1 MVADRLRTH
10 VAADYFRRGSAS
22 LFLLDGE
29 QVMAMFRRP
38 RKSSPPLR
46 RKQQEIARQEAELH
60 DKLDR
65 LERMVTKGRPIPQNR
80 SPAQAAEQGSNKD
93 EKRFEVSLA
102 LDGGHSFEASRPAQ
116 RPRSLRK
123 ERREGRFIFL
133 LLLTAL
139 AAAVMWLISHL
150 HS

>member
-1 MVADRLRTH
+1 
-10 VAADYFRRGSAS
+10 
-22 LFLLDGE
+22 
-29 QVMAMFRRP
+29 MAMFRRP

-46 RKQQEIARQEAELH
+46 HKQQEIARQEAELH

-65 LERMVTKGRPIPQNR
+65 LERMVTKGRSIPQNKSR
-80 SPAQAAEQGSNKD
+80 AQTEQGTRGDKA
-93 EKRFEVSLA
+93 EKRFQVSLA
-102 LDGGHSFEASRPAQ
+102 LDGAHSFETSRRAR

-123 ERREGRFIFL
+123 ERREGRLMFL
-133 LLLTAL
+133 LLLAAL

>member
-1 MVADRLRTH
+1 
-10 VAADYFRRGSAS
+10 
-22 LFLLDGE
+22 LDGE

-65 LERMVTKGRPIPQNR
+65 LERMVTKGRPIPQKR
-80 SPAQAAEQGSNKD
+80 SRAQAAEEGIRGNKAA
-93 EKRFEVSLA
+93 KQFQVSLA
-102 LDGGHSFEASRPAQ
+102 LDGGHSFEASRPAR

-123 ERREGRFIFL
+123 ERREGRIIFL

>member
-1 MVADRLRTH
+1 
-10 VAADYFRRGSAS
+10 
-22 LFLLDGE
+22 LDGE

-65 LERMVTKGRPIPQNR
+65 LERMVTKGRPIPQHR
-80 SPAQAAEQGSNKD
+80 SPAQAAEQNIRGNKS

-102 LDGGHSFEASRPAQ
+102 LDSGHSIEASRHAR
-116 RPRSLRK
+116 RPRPLRK
-123 ERREGRFIFL
+123 ERREGRVIFL

>member
-1 MVADRLRTH
+1 
-10 VAADYFRRGSAS
+10 
-22 LFLLDGE
+22 
-29 QVMAMFRRP
+29 MAMFRRP

-65 LERMVTKGRPIPQNR
+65 LERMVTKGRSIPQNR
-80 SPAQAAEQGSNKD
+80 SPAQAAEEGIRGNKTA
-93 EKRFEVSLA
+93 KQFQVSLA
-102 LDGGHSFEASRPAQ
+102 LDGRHSLEAG

-123 ERREGRFIFL
+123 ERREGRIIFL

>member
-1 MVADRLRTH
+1 
-10 VAADYFRRGSAS
+10 
-22 LFLLDGE
+22 
-29 QVMAMFRRP
+29 MFRRP

-46 RKQQEIARQEAELH
+46 RKQQEIARQEAELR

-65 LERMVTKGRPIPQNR
+65 LERMVTKGRSIPQNKSR
-80 SPAQAAEQGSNKD
+80 AQTEQRMGGKS

-102 LDGGHSFEASRPAQ
+102 LDGAESFEASRRAR
-116 RPRSLRK
+116 RPRALRK
-123 ERREGRFIFL
+123 ERREGRMMFL

-139 AAAVMWLISHL
+139 VAAVIWLISHL

>member
-1 MVADRLRTH
+1 
-10 VAADYFRRGSAS
+10 
-22 LFLLDGE
+22 
-29 QVMAMFRRP
+29 MAMFRRS
-38 RKSSPPLR
+38 RRSTPPLR
-46 RKQQEIARQEAELH
+46 RKQQEIARQEAELR

-65 LERMVTKGRPIPQNR
+65 LERMVTKGQPDAQKR
-80 SPAQAAEQGSNKD
+80 SPAQAAEQGIRGNKT
-93 EKRFEVSLA
+93 EKRFQVSLA
-102 LDGGHSFEASRPAQ
+102 LDGGHSVEASHRSR

-123 ERREGRFIFL
+123 ERREGRIIFL

>member
-1 MVADRLRTH
+1 
-10 VAADYFRRGSAS
+10 
-22 LFLLDGE
+22 
-29 QVMAMFRRP
+29 MAMFRRP

-80 SPAQAAEQGSNKD
+80 SPAAQAAEQGIRGQKT
-93 EKRFEVSLA
+93 EKRFQVSLA
-102 LDGGHSFEASRPAQ
+102 LDGGHSIEARKPAR
-116 RPRSLRK
+116 RPRSMRK
-123 ERREGRFIFL
+123 ERREGRIIFL

-139 AAAVMWLISHL
+139 AAAVVWLISHL

>member
-1 MVADRLRTH
+1 
-10 VAADYFRRGSAS
+10 
-22 LFLLDGE
+22 
-29 QVMAMFRRP
+29 MAMFRRP

-46 RKQQEIARQEAELH
+46 RKQQEIARQETELR

-65 LERMVTKGRPIPQNR
+65 LERMVTKGRLVSQKKP
-80 SPAQAAEQGSNKD
+80 PAQAEQGIRADKI
-93 EKRFEVSLA
+93 EKRFQVSLP
-102 LDGGHSFEASRPAQ
+102 LDGGHSFEPSPPA
-116 RPRSLRK
+116 RRRRALRK
-123 ERREGRFIFL
+123 ERREGRVIFL

>member
-1 MVADRLRTH
+1 
-10 VAADYFRRGSAS
+10 
-22 LFLLDGE
+22 
-29 QVMAMFRRP
+29 MAMFRRP

-46 RKQQEIARQEAELH
+46 RKQEEIARQEAELH

-65 LERMVTKGRPIPQNR
+65 LERMVTKGRSIPQNR
-80 SPAQAAEQGSNKD
+80 SHAQAEQGMGGAKS

-102 LDGGHSFEASRPAQ
+102 LDAAQSLEASRRAR
-116 RPRSLRK
+116 RPRALRK
-123 ERREGRFIFL
+123 ERREGRMMFL

-139 AAAVMWLISHL
+139 AAAVIWLISHL

>member
-1 MVADRLRTH
+1 
-10 VAADYFRRGSAS
+10 
-22 LFLLDGE
+22 
-29 QVMAMFRRP
+29 MAMFRRP

-46 RKQQEIARQEAELH
+46 RKQQEIARQEAELR

-65 LERMVTKGRPIPQNR
+65 LERMVTKGRSIPQNR
-80 SPAQAAEQGSNKD
+80 SRAQTEQRMGGNKS

-102 LDGGHSFEASRPAQ
+102 LDDAESFEASRRAR
-116 RPRSLRK
+116 RPRALRK
-123 ERREGRFIFL
+123 ERREGRMMFL
-133 LLLTAL
+133 LLLAAL

>member
-1 MVADRLRTH
+1 
-10 VAADYFRRGSAS
+10 
-22 LFLLDGE
+22 
-29 QVMAMFRRP
+29 MAMFRRP

-46 RKQQEIARQEAELH
+46 RKQEEIARQEAELR

-65 LERMVTKGRPIPQNR
+65 LERMVTKGRSIPQNR
-80 SPAQAAEQGSNKD
+80 SRAQREQGVGGKS

-102 LDGGHSFEASRPAQ
+102 LDGAQSFEPNRGAR
-116 RPRSLRK
+116 RPRALRK
-123 ERREGRFIFL
+123 ERREGRMMFL
-133 LLLTAL
+133 LLLAAL

>member
-1 MVADRLRTH
+1 
-10 VAADYFRRGSAS
+10 
-22 LFLLDGE
+22 
-29 QVMAMFRRP
+29 MAMFRRP

-65 LERMVTKGRPIPQNR
+65 LERMVTKGRAIPQNR
-80 SPAQAAEQGSNKD
+80 SPAEAAEQGMRGNQT
-93 EKRFEVSLA
+93 EKRFQVSLA
-102 LDGGHSFEASRPAQ
+102 LDGAHSFEESRRAR
-116 RPRSLRK
+116 RPRALRK
-123 ERREGRFIFL
+123 ERREGRIIFL

-139 AAAVMWLISHL
+139 VAAVIWLISHL

>member
-1 MVADRLRTH
+1 
-10 VAADYFRRGSAS
+10 
-22 LFLLDGE
+22 LDGE

-46 RKQQEIARQEAELH
+46 RKQQEIARQEAELR

-65 LERMVTKGRPIPQNR
+65 LERTVTKGRSIPQDR
-80 SPAQAAEQGSNKD
+80 SRAAEQGMGGNKG

-102 LDGGHSFEASRPAQ
+102 LDGGQSFDASRRR
-116 RPRSLRK
+116 RPRALRK
-123 ERREGRFIFL
+123 ERREGRMMFL

>member
-1 MVADRLRTH
+1 
-10 VAADYFRRGSAS
+10 
-22 LFLLDGE
+22 LDGE

-46 RKQQEIARQEAELH
+46 RKQQEIARQEAELR

-80 SPAQAAEQGSNKD
+80 SRAQEERGIRADKI
-93 EKRFEVSLA
+93 EKRFQVSLP
-102 LDGGHSFEASRPAQ
+102 LDGGHSFEASPPSR
-116 RPRSLRK
+116 RPRALRK
-123 ERREGRFIFL
+123 ERREGRLMFL
-133 LLLTAL
+133 LLLAAL

>member
-1 MVADRLRTH
+1 
-10 VAADYFRRGSAS
+10 
-22 LFLLDGE
+22 LDGE

-46 RKQQEIARQEAELH
+46 RKQQEIARQEAELR
-60 DKLDR
+60 DKLDQ
-65 LERMVTKGRPIPQNR
+65 LERMVTKARPIQQNR
-80 SPAQAAEQGSNKD
+80 SPAQA
-93 EKRFEVSLA
+93 EKGIRGDKTEKKFEVSLA
-102 LDGGHSFEASRPAQ
+102 LDGAHSFEADRRAR

-123 ERREGRFIFL
+123 ERREGRVIFL

>member
-1 MVADRLRTH
+1 
-10 VAADYFRRGSAS
+10 
-22 LFLLDGE
+22 
-29 QVMAMFRRP
+29 MAMFRRP

-46 RKQQEIARQEAELH
+46 RKQQEIARQEAELR

-80 SPAQAAEQGSNKD
+80 SRAQAEQGIGGNKT
-93 EKRFEVSLA
+93 EKRFDVSLA
-102 LDGGHSFEASRPAQ
+102 LDGAQSFEASGRAR
-116 RPRSLRK
+116 RPRPLRK
-123 ERREGRFIFL
+123 ERREGRIMFL

-139 AAAVMWLISHL
+139 IAAVMWLISHL

>member
-1 MVADRLRTH
+1 
-10 VAADYFRRGSAS
+10 
-22 LFLLDGE
+22 
-29 QVMAMFRRP
+29 MAMFRRP

-46 RKQQEIARQEAELH
+46 RKQQEIARQEAELR

-65 LERMVTKGRPIPQNR
+65 LEHMVTKKRSVPQNR
-80 SPAQAAEQGSNKD
+80 SRAQA
-93 EKRFEVSLA
+93 EKAKTEKQFQVSIA
-102 LDGGHSFEASRPAQ
+102 LDGAQFEKSRRAR

-123 ERREGRFIFL
+123 ERREGRIMFL
-133 LLLTAL
+133 LLLSAL